1 MRILLVNGNYRDG
14 SVGGTQSFT
23 ETLADS
29 LTAAGCEVAVLCQAV
44 EPGAPAGS
52 VKGVGV
58 YRVRPPRLRDRPGS
72 AVTYLVNQTLAIHN
86 PLVRRQVRSAVHD
99 FRPDVAHVQ
108 MLRRLTP
115 SALTEIAG
123 LGVPLVHTVHELFS
137 TWNFDA
143 YQREDTPEKFYSRP
157 GAVVRGFRRLHR
169 TASRRAAA
177 VVAPSRYILDAY
189 LADGYFAGVPHAV
202 VPNGVPMPFGDPCS
216 LAEKRIAEAPGGDP
230 TVHFLMMSR
239 LDHHKGVQDVL
250 SIIPRVTGDA
260 HFHFAG
266 EGVLSE
272 QVRAFCE
279 QSPRA
284 TFYGPLTG
292 TARQQMWRDCD
303 VVLAPSTWEEPFGL
317 VLIEAYAAAMPVICT
332 SVGAMPTIVDDGRSG
347 IVVPPSAPTELLT
360 AVQYLIDRPEKRHT
374 MIRAAAAKAAEFTVE
389 KMIASY
395 LDVYRRTLA
404 NRQHRVVEMR

>member
-23 ETLADS
+23 ETLADG
-29 LTAAGCEVAVLCQAV
+29 LRAAGCEVAVLCQAV
-44 EPGAPAGS
+44 EPWARAGS
-52 VKGVGV
+52 ADGVGV

-72 AVTYLVNQTLAIHN
+72 TVTYLINQTLAIHN
-86 PLVRRQVRSAVHD
+86 PLVRRQVRAAVRD

-137 TWNFDA
+137 TWNFNA
-143 YQREDTPEKFYSRP
+143 YQREDTPEKIYSRP
-157 GAVVRGFRRLHR
+157 GGVVRGFRRLHQ

-189 LADGYFAGVPHAV
+189 LADGYFAGVPQAV
-202 VPNGVPMPFGDPCS
+202 VPNGVPMAFGDPCS
-216 LAEKRIAEAPGGDP
+216 LAEKRIAEATGDR

-250 SIIPRVTGDA
+250 SVIPRVTGDA

-279 QSPRA
+279 KSPRA
-284 TFYGPLTG
+284 TFHGPLTG
-292 TARQQMWRDCD
+292 TARQHMWRDCD
-303 VVLAPSTWEEPFGL
+303 VVLAPSTWEETFGL
-317 VLIEAYAAAMPVICT
+317 VLIEAYAAAMSVICT
-332 SVGAMPTIVDDGRSG
+332 SAGAMPTIVDNGRTG
-347 IVVPPSAPTELLT
+347 FVVPPSAPGALLT
-360 AVQYLIDRPEKRHT
+360 AVQYLIDRPEERHAMT
-374 MIRAAAAKAAEFTVE
+374 RAAAVRAAEFTME

-395 LDVYRRTLA
+395 LDIYRRTLA
-404 NRQHRVVEMR
+404 TRRG

>member
-23 ETLADS
+23 ETLADG
-29 LTAAGCEVAVLCQAV
+29 LTAVGCEVAVLCQAV
-44 EPGAPAGS
+44 EPGARTGS
-52 VKGVGV
+52 AEGVRV

-72 AVTYLVNQTLAIHN
+72 TVTYLVNQTLAIHN
-86 PLVRRQVRSAVHD
+86 PLVRRQVRAAVRD

-137 TWNFDA
+137 TWNFNA

-157 GAVVRGFRRLHR
+157 GAFVRAFRRLHQ

-177 VVAPSRYILDAY
+177 VVAPARHILDAY

-202 VPNGVPMPFGDPCS
+202 VPNGVPVPFGDPCI
-216 LAEKRIAEAPGGDP
+216 LAEKRITEGTIDR

-239 LDHHKGVQDVL
+239 LDHYKGVQDVL
-250 SIIPRVTGDA
+250 SVIPHVTGNA

-272 QVRAFCE
+272 QVRVFCE

-284 TFYGPLTG
+284 TFHGPLTG
-292 TARQQMWRDCD
+292 MARQHMWRDCD

-317 VLIEAYAAAMPVICT
+317 VLIEAYAAAMPVIGT
-332 SVGAMPTIVDDGRSG
+332 SVGAMPTIVDNGRSG